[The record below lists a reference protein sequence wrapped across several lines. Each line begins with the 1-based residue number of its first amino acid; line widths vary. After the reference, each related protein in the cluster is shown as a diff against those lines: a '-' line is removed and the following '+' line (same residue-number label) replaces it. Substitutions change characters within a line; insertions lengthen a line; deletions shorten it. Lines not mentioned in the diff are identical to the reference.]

1 MRGVW
6 LVGLALLALGC
17 GEDGA
22 SSGSGSGSRSGS
34 DEPQDEGPSF
44 VPIVGGVGWYVE
56 EPFVQAR
63 PDNDMRDA
71 QYRVDGAPGVVLT
84 VSHFDPEVGG
94 GGRVS
99 RNVNRWVGQF
109 ERPGGRE
116 PTIEER
122 EINDLQVT
130 TVDVSGTFV
139 GRQGMGPGGPPREG
153 WRLLGAIVEG
163 PHGLVFFKLL
173 GPGPGVSTALEGFEQ
188 LVRSIHPA

>member
-1 MRGVW
+1 MRSTTY
-6 LVGLALLALGC
+6 LFALALLVVAC
-17 GEDGA
+17 GEDRPA
-22 SSGSGSGSRSGS
+22 S
-34 DEPQDEGPSF
+34 GPSRDDVSDDSIPTF
-44 VPIVGGVGWYVE
+44 VPIAGGVGWSVE
-56 EPFVQAR
+56 EPFVRAR

-71 QYRVDGAPGVVLT
+71 QYTVQGVQHVVLT

-94 GGRVS
+94 GGEVQ

-109 ERPGGRE
+109 ERPAGDA

-122 EINDLQVT
+122 EINDLDVT
-130 TVDVSGTFV
+130 TVDVEGTFV

-163 PHGLVFFKLL
+163 PEGLVFFKLL
-173 GPGPGVSTALEGFEQ
+173 GPADAVSTALEGFDR